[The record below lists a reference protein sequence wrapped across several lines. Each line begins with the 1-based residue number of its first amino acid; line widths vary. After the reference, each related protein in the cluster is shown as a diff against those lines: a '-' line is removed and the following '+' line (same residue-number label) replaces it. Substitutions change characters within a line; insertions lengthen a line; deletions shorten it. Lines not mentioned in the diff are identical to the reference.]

1 MTALLTALVITAA
14 LLYVAG
20 SIWDACMLGR
30 GLTELDAARKAART
44 ALNAGHFAR
53 CPENFP

>member
-30 GLTELDAARKAART
+30 GLTELDAARKSLTR
-44 ALNAGHFAR
+44 R
-53 CPENFP
+53 SQ